1 MPVGTVGIMKKTTS
15 PPTTA
20 AKAAK
25 IPKKVSN
32 QQKGDLSTLFS
43 NARYLTCGIEAEI
56 APITQL
62 LLWEL
67 IDQRR
72 LEGAELDYL
81 QVFQLEPD
89 GQHQKITH
97 SQEEPPFEQESLF
110 IGPKPVTAKIYVIDD
125 GNHTTMLFPEER

>member
-1 MPVGTVGIMKKTTS
+1 M
-15 PPTTA
+15 
-20 AKAAK
+20 
-25 IPKKVSN
+25 
-32 QQKGDLSTLFS
+32 FS

-56 APITQL
+56 SPITQL

-89 GQHQKITH
+89 GQHQKIIH

-110 IGPKPVTAKIYVIDD
+110 VGPEPITAKIYVIDD